1 MHSLIRLNRNR
12 HNYNDNVIEQ
22 CEICGIQLWGHI
34 NFYKD
39 ISLCEYHYNQKL
51 RKEKLE
57 KINGITLE
65 KI

>member
-1 MHSLIRLNRNR
+1 MNLLPRLNR
-12 HNYNDNVIEQ
+12 HNYNDNVIER

-39 ISLCEYHYNQKL
+39 ISLCEYHYNHKL

-57 KINGITLE
+57 KIN
-65 KI
+65 KACQKYS